1 MSCSVSYRHS
11 LDLALLWLWH
21 RPAAAVPIQPLACEL
36 PYAEGVA
43 LKRQKKKKNKPK
55 HILYFLIFED
65 SEIMVEEEKRR
76 SRDTR

>member
-1 MSCSVSYRHS
+1 M
-11 LDLALLWLWH
+11 LWLWH

-43 LKRQKKKKNKPK
+43 LKRQKKKNKPK
-55 HILYFLIFED
+55 QILYFLIFED